1 LSQLTGLVSRRALEK
16 ALLKRVPLGTEVLNR
31 KALSA
36 GVKLAK
42 DFNQNQATN
51 VPPEMDVADV

>member
-42 DFNQNQATN
+42 EWQAKEPSQAVEPSAADF
-51 VPPEMDVADV
+51 